1 MTGFEQWIS
10 DTRSNR
16 STNCATTVALILIFF
31 QWAIHGLFLFYFC
44 LFFKQ
49 FKVNMFNK
57 SCRWLNL
64 NSGSLVL
71 EVTVQSTLP
80 LILQNYPISSYF
92 VIFLKLNFVCQKE
105 LFSFSSNL
113 RISVS
118 DPLEHFQAFCVTD
131 IWLIF
136 ALLFDTYTK
145 Y

>member
-57 SCRWLNL
+57 SCR
-64 NSGSLVL
+64 
-71 EVTVQSTLP
+71 
-80 LILQNYPISSYF
+80 
-92 VIFLKLNFVCQKE
+92 
-105 LFSFSSNL
+105 
-113 RISVS
+113 
-118 DPLEHFQAFCVTD
+118 
-131 IWLIF
+131 
-136 ALLFDTYTK
+136 
-145 Y
+145 